1 MKQGSAS
8 RDGRAGW
15 KAEPRSRAVSETA
28 VSQIGSSMGNHVTEV
43 GMKMN
48 KWGASKPLYEGRGYE
63 APMAGKH
70 SYPSG
75 SQRRS

>member
-15 KAEPRSRAVSETA
+15 KVEPKAHAVSETA
-28 VSQIGSSMGNHVTEV
+28 VSQIGSSMGNHVTEM
-43 GMKMN
+43 GAKMN
-48 KWGASKPLYEGRGYE
+48 PKGASKPLYEGRGYE
-63 APMAGKH
+63 APMAGRH